1 MIATYIQNTRK
12 FVEEDLWKIKI
23 KNLPKRKAWFYKQ
36 IRIWVITISEFNKD
50 KCGEKASALTYFS
63 LISFVPVVAMA
74 FGIAQS
80 FGLDKYL
87 ESEMQNYLA
96 GQDDVYKFV
105 KGFSDRM
112 LANTSGGVITGISTV
127 FLFYAVGRLMN
138 NIEMAFNSIWNTK
151 KGRSL
156 KRKVTD
162 YLSVILLGPIILIL
176 SSSATVYITTSVETL
191 TESISV
197 LGFFKPIIMF
207 LIKLIPYTLIWFLLF
222 LFYLVF
228 PNTTVKIKPALI
240 AGILTGTVFQLTQFL
255 WLKGQVYLTTY
266 SVVYG
271 TFAALPLF
279 LIWLQLSWTILL
291 FGAEFAFAVQSVGT
305 WSYDNEKLTMNLKTK
320 RKMTLL
326 VLRKI
331 VRHFEQY
338 DDSIS
343 FEQLCEELEVPRRF
357 IREVLE
363 DLINSKLVRRLS
375 NESEEELLIPGMDIH
390 KLDVFTVYDKLQVLG
405 MDSLPQVDQNEGF
418 KEIEKIIE
426 EVDESFK
433 HAQSNKKVLDL

>member
-1 MIATYIQNTRK
+1 MLSTYIHNTRK
-12 FVEEDLWKIKI
+12 FIEEDLWKIKI
-23 KNLPKRKAWFYKQ
+23 KTLPKRKAFLFQ
-36 IRIWVITISEFNKD
+36 QLRVIVITISEFNKD

-63 LISFVPVVAMA
+63 LISFVPVIAMA

-80 FGLDKYL
+80 FGLDNYL
-87 ESEMQNYLA
+87 ERELQNYFN
-96 GQDDVYKFV
+96 GQDDVYVFV
-105 KGFSDRM
+105 KGFSDKM

-127 FLFYAVGRLMN
+127 FLFYAVGRLLN

-151 KGRSL
+151 KGRTL

-162 YLSVILLGPIILIL
+162 YMSVILLGPIILIM
-176 SSSATVYITTSVETL
+176 SSSATVYITTSIESL
-191 TESISV
+191 TESISL
-197 LGFFKPIIMF
+197 LGFFKPVILF
-207 LIKLIPYTLIWFLLF
+207 FIKLIPYTLIWFLLF

-240 AGILTGTVFQLTQFL
+240 AGILAGTVYQITQLL
-255 WLKGQVYLTTY
+255 WVKGQVYLTTY

-291 FGAEFAFAVQSVGT
+291 FGAELAFAVQSVGT
-305 WSYDNEKLTMNLKTK
+305 WAYDNEKLAMNLKTK

-326 VLRKI
+326 VLRKV
-331 VRHFEQY
+331 VRHFKQY

-343 FEQLCEELEVPRRF
+343 FEQICEELEVPRRF

-363 DLINSKLVRRLS
+363 DLVQSKLVRRLN
-375 NESEEELLIPGMDIH
+375 NEAEEELLIPGMDIN
-390 KLDVFTVYDKLQVLG
+390 KMDIYTVYDRLQDIG
-405 MDSLPQVDQNEGF
+405 MDSLPQAYQNEGF
-418 KEIEKIIE
+418 KEIEHII
-426 EVDESFK
+426 DDIDDSFRS
-433 HAQSNKKVLDL
+433 AQSNKKIIEL

>member
-1 MIATYIQNTRK
+1 MLSTYIQNIQQ
-12 FVEEDLWKIKI
+12 FIEEDLWKIKI
-23 KNLPKRKAWFYKQ
+23 KTLPKRKAFLFQ
-36 IRIWVITISEFNKD
+36 QLRIWVITISEFNKD

-63 LISFVPVVAMA
+63 LISFVPVIAMA

-80 FGLDKYL
+80 FGLDDYL
-87 ESEMQNYLA
+87 ERELQNYFN
-96 GQDDVYKFV
+96 GQDDVYIFV
-105 KGFSDRM
+105 KGFSDKM

-127 FLFYAVGRLMN
+127 FLFYAVGRLLN
-138 NIEMAFNSIWNTK
+138 NIEMSFNSIWNTK
-151 KGRSL
+151 KGRTL

-162 YLSVILLGPIILIL
+162 YMSVILLGPIILIM
-176 SSSATVYITTSVETL
+176 SSSATVYITTSIESL
-191 TESISV
+191 TESISFI
-197 LGFFKPIIMF
+197 GFFKPVILF

-228 PNTTVKIKPALI
+228 PNTTVKLKPALI
-240 AGILTGTVFQLTQFL
+240 AGILAGTVYQIVQLL
-255 WLKGQVYLTTY
+255 WVKGQVYLTTY

-305 WSYDNEKLTMNLKTK
+305 WAYDNEKLTMNLKTK

-331 VRHFEQY
+331 VRHFEKH

-343 FEQLCEELEVPRRF
+343 FEQICEELEVPRRF

-363 DLINSKLVRRLS
+363 DLVQSKLVRRLN
-375 NESEEELLIPGMDIH
+375 NESEEEILMPGMDIH
-390 KLDVFTVYDKLQVLG
+390 KMDIYTVYDRLQDIG
-405 MDSLPQVDQNEGF
+405 MGSLPQAYQNEGF
-418 KEIEKIIE
+418 KEIEHIIDDI
-426 EVDESFK
+426 DESFRS
-433 HAQSNKKVLDL
+433 AQSNKKILEL

>member
-1 MIATYIQNTRK
+1 MLSTYIQNIQQ
-12 FVEEDLWKIKI
+12 FIEEDLWKIKI
-23 KNLPKRKAWFYKQ
+23 KTLPKRKAFLFQ
-36 IRIWVITISEFNKD
+36 QLRIWVITISEFNKD

-63 LISFVPVVAMA
+63 LISFVPVIAMA

-80 FGLDKYL
+80 FGLDDYL
-87 ESEMQNYLA
+87 ERELQNYFN
-96 GQDDVYKFV
+96 GQDDVYIFV
-105 KGFSDRM
+105 KGFSDKM

-127 FLFYAVGRLMN
+127 FLFYAVGRLLN
-138 NIEMAFNSIWNTK
+138 NIEMSFNSIWNTK
-151 KGRSL
+151 KGRTL

-162 YLSVILLGPIILIL
+162 YMSVILLGPIILIM
-176 SSSATVYITTSVETL
+176 SSSATVYITTSIESL
-191 TESISV
+191 TESISFI
-197 LGFFKPIIMF
+197 GFFKPVILF

-228 PNTTVKIKPALI
+228 PNTTVKLKPALI
-240 AGILTGTVFQLTQFL
+240 AGILAGTVYQIVQLL
-255 WLKGQVYLTTY
+255 WVKGQVYLTTY

-305 WSYDNEKLTMNLKTK
+305 WAYDNEKLTMNLKTK

-331 VRHFEQY
+331 VRHFEKY

-343 FEQLCEELEVPRRF
+343 FEQICEELEVPRRF

-363 DLINSKLVRRLS
+363 DLVHSKLVRRLN
-375 NESEEELLIPGMDIH
+375 NESEEEILMPGMDIH
-390 KLDVFTVYDKLQVLG
+390 KMDIYTVYDRLQDIG
-405 MDSLPQVDQNEGF
+405 MGSLPQAYQNEGF
-418 KEIEKIIE
+418 KEIEHIIDDI
-426 EVDESFK
+426 DESFRS
-433 HAQSNKKVLDL
+433 AQSNKKILEL